1 MDGMNSLGIIENPLG
16 QGRFAGIDVGTDTDV
31 SDFGNI
37 FFHGS
42 FTFMRRYLFFD
53 PVFGRGKLKNPA
65 SERRK
70 PNEGLCAKP
79 GLFETA

>member
-1 MDGMNSLGIIENPLG
+1 
-16 QGRFAGIDVGTDTDV
+16 
-31 SDFGNI
+31 
-37 FFHGS
+37 
-42 FTFMRRYLFFD
+42 MRRYLFD
-53 PVFGRGKLKNPA
+53 PVFGRDKLKNPA

>member
-1 MDGMNSLGIIENPLG
+1 
-16 QGRFAGIDVGTDTDV
+16 
-31 SDFGNI
+31 
-37 FFHGS
+37 
-42 FTFMRRYLFFD
+42 MRRYLFFD